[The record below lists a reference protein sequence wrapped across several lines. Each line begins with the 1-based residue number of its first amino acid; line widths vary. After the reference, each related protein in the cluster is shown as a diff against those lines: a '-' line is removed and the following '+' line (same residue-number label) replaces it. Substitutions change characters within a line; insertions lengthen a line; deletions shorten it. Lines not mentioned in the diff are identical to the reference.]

1 MCDLSWGS
9 ACSPQALHVMTGFG
23 QDFLAKHLLGWPTDG
38 ASHDA
43 VGDAIK
49 SLRLYRLHQQLS
61 ADRDRLAQTQARP
74 IAWHST
80 SRAAVWHQRVVVLLR
95 STAMTATTSW
105 FAPL

>member
-61 ADRDRLAQTQARP
+61 ANRDRLAQTQAR
-74 IAWHST
+74 ASCTNVGVDSKAAT
-80 SRAAVWHQRVVVLLR
+80 SCARLSALLAEAT
-95 STAMTATTSW
+95 TAMT
-105 FAPL
+105 